1 MLRKQLQA
9 QRGCR
14 PKIEQDSYAE
24 WRCPRRLALRLRYWT
39 PQPAIN
45 RRERLLDV
53 IRVIIKMRGES
64 QDAPAR
70 RDDDPGFVETF
81 GQDPHVHVGE
91 PGGDDRGARAVVR
104 GRQDFGVPFAQ
115 PLDKEIGERL
125 VPGEDPPDVQ
135 PQQVIDRAGETRR
148 APVGHGAE
156 LETVGVRGELQSIGT
171 QIPHPLMGS
180 ESDEP
185 RLEAFVKMGREIHH
199 GDAEGPAQPLV
210 GCGNQRVDPERP
222 DVDRDPA
229 GRLRCVDDEQGSVPV
244 RGFSEPRH
252 VESLAGAVNHI
263 GDADDGGPGID
274 QADQIVGPMIIAL
287 HVGESD
293 FGSRVAR
300 DARPRVDRAGKL
312 ETGADDVAAGSR
324 RDGPGEGRQQLGR
337 ARSDRDL
344 LGTAAEQPRGRRVQC
359 RERPLLSGLVEM
371 DRPVLREIVHPF
383 DHRPLRA
390 AVHEADRGG
399 VEIDTLPARGKIVR
413 CDDWG
418 QVGQCSVASDGVVL
432 SENSI
437 RPFLADC
444 LHKAHVQLSVA
455 SCC

>member
-1 MLRKQLQA
+1 
-9 QRGCR
+9 
-14 PKIEQDSYAE
+14 
-24 WRCPRRLALRLRYWT
+24 
-39 PQPAIN
+39 
-45 RRERLLDV
+45 
-53 IRVIIKMRGES
+53 
-64 QDAPAR
+64 
-70 RDDDPGFVETF
+70 
-81 GQDPHVHVGE
+81 
-91 PGGDDRGARAVVR
+91 
-104 GRQDFGVPFAQ
+104 
-115 PLDKEIGERL
+115 
-125 VPGEDPPDVQ
+125 
-135 PQQVIDRAGETRR
+135 
-148 APVGHGAE
+148 
-156 LETVGVRGELQSIGT
+156 
-171 QIPHPLMGS
+171 MGS

-199 GDAEGPAQPLV
+199 GDAEWPAQPLV

-274 QADQIVGPMIIAL
+274 QANQIVGPMIVAL

-359 RERPLLSGLVEM
+359 RERRSSAASSKWIVPFSARSCIHSTTARSAPLYMRQTEA
-371 DRPVLREIVHPF
+371 VLR
-383 DHRPLRA
+383 
-390 AVHEADRGG
+390 
-399 VEIDTLPARGKIVR
+399 
-413 CDDWG
+413 
-418 QVGQCSVASDGVVL
+418 
-432 SENSI
+432 
-437 RPFLADC
+437 
-444 LHKAHVQLSVA
+444 
-455 SCC
+455 

>member
-1 MLRKQLQA
+1 MSTPSAQA
-9 QRGCR
+9 
-14 PKIEQDSYAE
+14 
-24 WRCPRRLALRLRYWT
+24 
-39 PQPAIN
+39 AIN

-53 IRVIIKMRGES
+53 IRVIVKMRGES
-64 QDAPAR
+64 QDVPAR
-70 RDDDPGFVETF
+70 RHDDPGFVETF
-81 GQDPHVHVGE
+81 GQDPHVHVGD
-91 PGGDDRGARAVVR
+91 PGGDDRGARGVVR
-104 GRQDFGVPFAQ
+104 GRQDFGVSFAQ
-115 PLDKEIGERL
+115 PLDQKIGERL

-199 GDAEGPAQPLV
+199 GDAERPAQPLV
-210 GCGNQRVDPERP
+210 GGGNQGVDPERP

-229 GRLRCVDDEQGSVPV
+229 GRLRCVDDDQGSVPV

-252 VESLAGAVNHI
+252 VESLAGAVNHV
-263 GDADDGGPGID
+263 GDADDGGSGID
-274 QADQIVGPMIIAL
+274 QADQIVGQRIIAL
-287 HVGESD
+287 RIVEPY

-300 DARPRVDRAGKL
+300 DTRPRVDRAGKL

-324 RDGPGEGRQQLGR
+324 RDGPGEGSKQLGR

-344 LGTAAEQPRGRRVQC
+344 LGTAFEQPRGRCVQC
-359 RERPLLSGLVEM
+359 REGLLLSGLVEM
-371 DRPVLREIVHPF
+371 NRPVLGEIMHPF

-399 VEIDTLPARGKIVR
+399 VKVNTLPARGKVVR

-418 QVGQCSVASDGVVL
+418 QVRQCGVASDGIVP

-444 LHKAHVQLSVA
+444 LHNAHVQVSVP